1 MNRILVT
8 VLLAIVAVGGG
19 VIVATRVNLDPH
31 AGPATDSSVG
41 IQAIT
46 FGIRQADG
54 STIKTRDYYYPNE
67 PLALRVE
74 RRQLNQPVSLNA
86 RLLGEDQS
94 VIPLKPS
101 RVTIPANETLFCCFT
116 EPPEGKYTL
125 QLFRP
130 DGVTTNIPITIRP
143 ARSAPGGSF
152 GGV

>member
-1 MNRILVT
+1 MSK
-8 VLLAIVAVGGG
+8 LAIIGILALVAIGGG
-19 VIVATRVNLDPH
+19 VIVATRVSLDPH

-46 FGIRQADG
+46 FGLRQADG

-74 RRQLNQPVSLNA
+74 RRQLSQPVSLNA
-86 RLLGEDQS
+86 RLLSEDQS
-94 VIPLKPS
+94 VVPLNPS
-101 RVTIPANETLFCCFT
+101 RVTIPANETLFCCFA

-130 DGVTTNIPITIRP
+130 DGVTTNIPLTIRP